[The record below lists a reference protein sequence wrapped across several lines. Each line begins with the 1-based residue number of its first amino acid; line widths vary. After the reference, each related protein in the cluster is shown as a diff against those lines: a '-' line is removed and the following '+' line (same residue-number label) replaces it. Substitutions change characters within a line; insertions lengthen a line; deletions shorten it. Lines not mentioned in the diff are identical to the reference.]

1 VVNSNNKR
9 IYDEKSDDKGLANL
23 TECCYSLIDFA
34 TSKYSLRASMK
45 TNNLSQRGK
54 WKNYISIV

>member
-1 VVNSNNKR
+1 MNLSPL
-9 IYDEKSDDKGLANL
+9 IYLTGKFPLADERDV
-23 TECCYSLIDFA
+23 TLIDFA

-54 WKNYISIV
+54 W